1 MSTKE
6 DNWHPPNHLYDAS
19 RTSVVE
25 PVSHKSKH
33 KVGRGPLAIQQC
45 SGHEQ
50 MQVKGN
56 NKKINTRIPDA
67 FYPYQDN
74 YA

>member
-6 DNWHPPNHLYDAS
+6 DNWHPPSHLYDAS